1 MRYYNRKS
9 CAECFQAT
17 KACDMMSCWQRS
29 TCCWSL
35 MGWEAWCSADTNAV
49 TALWSGLCL
58 AMAVAGQKVLW
69 FSESH
74 CASVQL
80 QDEAP
85 KTFNSCYINLQISF
99 WDIHLK
105 SFHVVSDPKIG
116 TSQQQHLSPVKD
128 PQKECLTGR
137 GQYPSWRYAEGS
149 VWLKQWWHLRGKSC
163 LSQQTS

>member
-17 KACDMMSCWQRS
+17 KACDLMSCWQRS

-49 TALWSGLCL
+49 TALWSRLCL

-85 KTFNSCYINLQISF
+85 KTFNSCYVNLQISF
-99 WDIHLK
+99 WDITLEEFSCSKWPQNRNK
-105 SFHVVSDPKIG
+105 SAASITCEGSTERSAWLEEVSI
-116 TSQQQHLSPVKD
+116 Q
-128 PQKECLTGR
+128 
-137 GQYPSWRYAEGS
+137 AEGML
-149 VWLKQWWHLRGKSC
+149 WDQC
-163 LSQQTS
+163 D